1 MFPQGFSPF
10 ENISNK
16 TTPKENTSLFV
27 EILTLNIT
35 SGALH
40 YYLII

>member
-1 MFPQGFSPF
+1 MFPQGFCPL

-27 EILTLNIT
+27 EILSFNRT
-35 SGALH
+35 SGADH
-40 YYLII
+40 YFHKS